1 MHVGRPIFFAIL
13 LVASAGL
20 TWLMLQVLAPCGWR
34 AAEILVLL
42 AFLGLVPWL
51 GVCLANAIPGFLH
64 LILAQNPPRAVLPV
78 PIDVAGGDIES
89 GPITLVTA
97 IAITIRNEDMALVLP
112 PQRALLAALDAAD
125 AGGKFTLWLLSDTQ
139 DPLAAAAEEAAIA
152 ASRTADA
159 YPDRIHYRR
168 RAENT
173 GFKAGNVM
181 DFLDNHATGI
191 DLVLMLDADSAMTAP
206 AVLRLVRIMQADP
219 TMGIVQHLTVGK
231 PAAAAFPRLFQ
242 FGMRA
247 GMRVWA
253 TGQAIWQGDEG
264 PYWGHNAILR
274 ASAFRT
280 HCKLEPLPDGSTI
293 LSHDQVEAARLRAAG
308 WRVCVWAGE
317 EGSQEANPPALPE
330 FLHRDSRWLA
340 GNLQYWHLLRLAG
353 FRWMGRWQLVQAIMM
368 FLGAPLYVAILV
380 LAALLAA
387 TGGAADTPRPAL
399 AALALAW
406 TLALY
411 APKLLGYLEILLSRS
426 RSARYGGRPRFAL
439 GATLEFIFMLL
450 MDAIAQ
456 LHKTLA
462 IARLALGRKAGW
474 LPQNRSDR
482 GVSWSEAT
490 RMFWPH
496 TLIGLITFAAF
507 AQAGWPAILWA
518 TPFAAGLP
526 LAIPFCVLT
535 ASPGFSAW
543 LLRYRIAAIPEEL
556 NAQ

>member
-1 MHVGRPIFFAIL
+1 MHPGRIIFFAIL
-13 LVASAGL
+13 LATSAGL
-20 TWLMLQVLAPCGWR
+20 TWLMLQVLAPGGWR
-34 AAEILVLL
+34 AAEVLIFL

-51 GVCLANAIPGFLH
+51 GVCLANAIPGFLQ
-64 LILAQNPPRAVLPV
+64 LILSQNPPRAVLP
-78 PIDVAGGDIES
+78 ITGDIES
-89 GPITLVTA
+89 GDITLTTA
-97 IAITIRNEDMALVLP
+97 IAITIRTEDMALVLP
-112 PQRALLAALDAAD
+112 PQRTLLAALDQTGASE
-125 AGGKFTLWLLSDTQ
+125 KFTLWLLSDTQ
-139 DPLAAAAEEAAIA
+139 DPTAAAAEQAAIA
-152 ASRTADA
+152 AFRAAD
-159 YPDRIHYRR
+159 PNPTRIHYRR
-168 RAENT
+168 RTENT

-181 DFLDNHATGI
+181 DFLDHHAQGI

-206 AVLRLVRIMQADP
+206 ATLRLVRIMQADP
-219 TMGIVQHLTVGK
+219 TMGIVQNLTVGK

-253 TGQAIWQGDEG
+253 TGQALWQGDEG

-274 ASAFRT
+274 AHAFRT
-280 HCKLEPLPDGSTI
+280 HCKLEPLPDGSPI
-293 LSHDQVEAARLRAAG
+293 LSHDQVEAARIRAAG

-317 EGSQEANPPALPE
+317 DGSQEANPPALPE

-340 GNLQYWHLLRLAG
+340 GNLQYWHLLRLPG
-353 FRWMGRWQLVQAIMM
+353 FRWMGRWQLIQAIMM
-368 FLGAPLYVAILV
+368 FLGAPLYVAILA

-387 TGGAADTPRPAL
+387 TGGATETPRPAL

-411 APKLLGYLEILLSRS
+411 APKLLGYLEILLSPA

-439 GATLEFIFMLL
+439 GAILEFIFMLL

-462 IARLALGRKAGW
+462 IARLALGRKPSW
-474 LPQNRSDR
+474 LPQNRTDR
-482 GVSWSEAT
+482 GVSWTEAT

-496 TLIGLITFAAF
+496 TLIGLITFTAF
-507 AQAGWPAILWA
+507 AQAGTPAILWA

-543 LLRYRIAAIPEEL
+543 IRRHQIAAVPEEL
-556 NAQ
+556 NRP

>member
-1 MHVGRPIFFAIL
+1 MHPGRIIFFAIL
-13 LVASAGL
+13 LATSAGL
-20 TWLMLQVLAPCGWR
+20 TWLMLQVLAPGGWR
-34 AAEILVLL
+34 AAEVLIFL

-51 GVCLANAIPGFLH
+51 GVCLANAIPGFLQ
-64 LILAQNPPRAVLPV
+64 LILSQNPPRAVLP
-78 PIDVAGGDIES
+78 ITGDIES
-89 GPITLVTA
+89 GDITLTTA

-112 PQRALLAALDAAD
+112 PQRTLLAALDQTGASE
-125 AGGKFTLWLLSDTQ
+125 KFTLWLLSDTQ
-139 DPLAAAAEEAAIA
+139 DPTAAAAEQAAIA
-152 ASRTADA
+152 AFRAAD
-159 YPDRIHYRR
+159 PNPTRIHYRR
-168 RAENT
+168 RTENT

-181 DFLDNHATGI
+181 DFLDHHAQGI

-206 AVLRLVRIMQADP
+206 ATLRLVRIMQADP
-219 TMGIVQHLTVGK
+219 TMGIVQNLTVGK

-253 TGQAIWQGDEG
+253 TGQALWQGDEG

-274 ASAFRT
+274 AHAFRT
-280 HCKLEPLPDGSTI
+280 HCKLEPLPDGSPI
-293 LSHDQVEAARLRAAG
+293 LSHDQVEAARIRAAG

-317 EGSQEANPPALPE
+317 DGSQEANPPALPE

-340 GNLQYWHLLRLAG
+340 GNLQYWHLLRLPG
-353 FRWMGRWQLVQAIMM
+353 FRWMGRWQLIQAIMM
-368 FLGAPLYVAILV
+368 FLGAPLYVAILA

-387 TGGAADTPRPAL
+387 TGGATETPRPAL

-411 APKLLGYLEILLSRS
+411 APKLLGYLEILLSPA

-439 GATLEFIFMLL
+439 GAILEFIFMLL

-462 IARLALGRKAGW
+462 IARLALGRKPSW
-474 LPQNRSDR
+474 LPQNRTDR
-482 GVSWSEAT
+482 GVSWTEAT

-496 TLIGLITFAAF
+496 TLIGLITFTAF
-507 AQAGWPAILWA
+507 AQAGAPAILWA

-543 LLRYRIAAIPEEL
+543 IRRHQIAAVPEEL
-556 NAQ
+556 NRP

>member
-1 MHVGRPIFFAIL
+1 MHPGRTIFFTL
-13 LVASAGL
+13 LLTTSAGL
-20 TWLMLQVLAPCGWR
+20 IWLMLQVLAPGGWR
-34 AAEILVLL
+34 AAEILIFA

-51 GVCLANAIPGFLH
+51 GVCLANAIPGFLQ
-64 LILAQNPPRAVLPV
+64 LILAKNPPRSVLPV
-78 PIDVAGGDIES
+78 TGDIES
-89 GPITLVTA
+89 GEITLTTA
-97 IAITIRNEDMALVLP
+97 IALTIRNEDMAQVLP
-112 PQRALLAALDAAD
+112 PQRALLAALDAAG
-125 AGGKFTLWLLSDTQ
+125 ASKNFTLWLLSDTK
-139 DPLAAAAEEAAIA
+139 DPTAAAEEQSALAAFRA
-152 ASRTADA
+152 TA
-159 YPDRIHYRR
+159 PHPERIHYRR
-168 RAENT
+168 RAKNT

-181 DFLDNHATGI
+181 DFLDHHATGI

-253 TGQAIWQGDEG
+253 TGQALWQGDEG

-274 ASAFRT
+274 AHAFRT
-280 HCKLEPLPDGSTI
+280 HCKLEPLPDGSPI
-293 LSHDQVEAARLRAAG
+293 LSHDQVEAARIRAAG

-340 GNLQYWHLLRLAG
+340 GNLQYRHLLRLPG
-353 FRWMGRWQLVQAIMM
+353 LRPMGRWQLIQAIMM
-368 FLGAPLYVAILV
+368 FLGAPLYVAILL

-387 TGGAADTPRPAL
+387 TGSAPETPRPAL

-411 APKLLGYLEILLSRS
+411 SPKLLGYLEILLSPA

-439 GATLEFIFMLL
+439 GAILEFTFMLL

-462 IARLALGRKAGW
+462 IARLALGRKPSW
-474 LPQNRSDR
+474 LPQNRTDR
-482 GVSWSEAT
+482 GVSWTEAT

-496 TLIGLITFAAF
+496 TITGLAVFAAF
-507 AQAGWPAILWA
+507 AQAGPPAILWA
-518 TPFAAGLP
+518 IPFAAGLP

-535 ASPGFSAW
+535 ANPNFSAW
-543 LLRYRIAAIPEEL
+543 LRRHQIAAIPEEL
-556 NAQ
+556 NAP

>member
-1 MHVGRPIFFAIL
+1 MHAGRPIFFAIL
-13 LVASAGL
+13 LTSSAGL
-20 TWLMLQVLAPCGWR
+20 IWLMLQVLAPGGWR
-34 AAEILVLL
+34 IPEILILL
-42 AFLGLVPWL
+42 AFLGIVPWL
-51 GVCLANAIPGFLH
+51 GVCLANAIPGFLQ
-64 LILAQNPPRAVLPV
+64 LILAQNPPRAVLP
-78 PIDVAGGDIES
+78 ITGEIES
-89 GPITLVTA
+89 GEITLTTA

-112 PQRALLAALDAAD
+112 PQRALLAALDQEAA
-125 AGGKFTLWLLSDTQ
+125 GHRFTLWLLSDTQ
-139 DPLAAAAEEAAIA
+139 DPTAAAAEQTAIA
-152 ASRTADA
+152 AFRADD
-159 YPDRIHYRR
+159 PHPERIHYRR
-168 RAENT
+168 RPENT

-181 DFLDNHATGI
+181 DFLDHHAHGI

-231 PAAAAFPRLFQ
+231 PAASAFPRLFQ

-253 TGQAIWQGDEG
+253 TGQAVWQGDEG

-274 ASAFRT
+274 AHAFRT
-280 HCKLEPLPDGSTI
+280 HCKLEPLPDGSPI
-293 LSHDQVEAARLRAAG
+293 LSHDQVEAARIRAAG

-317 EGSQEANPPALPE
+317 DGSQEANPPALPE

-340 GNLQYWHLLRLAG
+340 GNLQYRHLLFLPGLRP
-353 FRWMGRWQLVQAIMM
+353 MGRWQLIQAIMM
-368 FLGAPLYVAILV
+368 FLGAPLYVAILL

-387 TGGAADTPRPAL
+387 TGSAPETPRPAL

-411 APKLLGYLEILLSRS
+411 SPKLLGYLEILLSPA

-439 GATLEFIFMLL
+439 GAILEFTFMLL

-462 IARLALGRKAGW
+462 IARLALGRKPSW
-474 LPQNRSDR
+474 LPQNRTDR
-482 GVSWSEAT
+482 GVSWTEAT

-496 TLIGLITFAAF
+496 TITGLAVFAAF
-507 AQAGWPAILWA
+507 AQAGPPAILWA
-518 TPFAAGLP
+518 IPFAAGLP

-535 ASPGFSAW
+535 ANPGFSAW
-543 LLRYRIAAIPEEL
+543 LRHHQIAAIPEEL
-556 NAQ
+556 NPP

>member
-1 MHVGRPIFFAIL
+1 MHPGRIIFFAIL
-13 LVASAGL
+13 LATSAGL
-20 TWLMLQVLAPCGWR
+20 TWLMLQVLAPGGWR
-34 AAEILVLL
+34 AAEVLIFL

-51 GVCLANAIPGFLH
+51 GVCLANAIPGFLQ
-64 LILAQNPPRAVLPV
+64 LILSQNPPRAVLP
-78 PIDVAGGDIES
+78 ITGDIES
-89 GPITLVTA
+89 GDITLTTA

-112 PQRALLAALDAAD
+112 PQRTLLAALDQTGASE
-125 AGGKFTLWLLSDTQ
+125 KFTLWLLSDTQ
-139 DPLAAAAEEAAIA
+139 DPTAAAAEQAAIA
-152 ASRTADA
+152 AFRAAD
-159 YPDRIHYRR
+159 PNPTRIHYRR
-168 RAENT
+168 RTENT

-181 DFLDNHATGI
+181 DFLDHHAQGI

-206 AVLRLVRIMQADP
+206 ATLRLVRIMQADP
-219 TMGIVQHLTVGK
+219 TMGIVQNLTVGK

-253 TGQAIWQGDEG
+253 TGQALWQGDEG

-274 ASAFRT
+274 AHAFRT
-280 HCKLEPLPDGSTI
+280 HCKLEPLPDGSPI
-293 LSHDQVEAARLRAAG
+293 LSHDQVEAARIRAAG

-317 EGSQEANPPALPE
+317 DGSQEANPPALPE

-340 GNLQYWHLLRLAG
+340 GNLQYWHLLRLPG
-353 FRWMGRWQLVQAIMM
+353 FRWMGRWQLIQAIMM
-368 FLGAPLYVAILV
+368 FLGAPLYVAILA

-387 TGGAADTPRPAL
+387 TGGATETPRPAL

-411 APKLLGYLEILLSRS
+411 APKLLGYLEILLSPA

-439 GATLEFIFMLL
+439 GAILEFIFMLL

-462 IARLALGRKAGW
+462 IARLALGRKPSW
-474 LPQNRSDR
+474 LPQNRTDR
-482 GVSWSEAT
+482 GVSWTEAT

-496 TLIGLITFAAF
+496 TLIGLITFTAF
-507 AQAGWPAILWA
+507 AQAGTPAILWA

-543 LLRYRIAAIPEEL
+543 IRRHQIAAVPEEL
-556 NAQ
+556 NRP

>member
-1 MHVGRPIFFAIL
+1 MHRGRIIFFAIL
-13 LVASAGL
+13 LATSAGL
-20 TWLMLQVLAPCGWR
+20 TWLMLQVLAPGGWR
-34 AAEILVLL
+34 AAEVLIFL

-51 GVCLANAIPGFLH
+51 GVCLANAIPGFLQ
-64 LILAQNPPRAVLPV
+64 LILSQNPPRAVLP
-78 PIDVAGGDIES
+78 ITGDIES
-89 GPITLVTA
+89 GDITLTTA

-112 PQRALLAALDAAD
+112 PQRTLLAALDQTGASE
-125 AGGKFTLWLLSDTQ
+125 KFTLWLLSDTQ
-139 DPLAAAAEEAAIA
+139 DPTAAAAEQAAIA
-152 ASRTADA
+152 AFRAAD
-159 YPDRIHYRR
+159 PNPTRIHYRR
-168 RAENT
+168 RTENT

-181 DFLDNHATGI
+181 DFLDHHAQGI

-206 AVLRLVRIMQADP
+206 ATLRLVRIMQADP
-219 TMGIVQHLTVGK
+219 TMGIVQNLTVGK

-253 TGQAIWQGDEG
+253 TGQALWQGDEG

-274 ASAFRT
+274 AHAFRT
-280 HCKLEPLPDGSTI
+280 HCKLEPLPDGSPI
-293 LSHDQVEAARLRAAG
+293 LSHDQVEAARIRAAG

-317 EGSQEANPPALPE
+317 DGSQEANPPALPE

-340 GNLQYWHLLRLAG
+340 GNLQYWHLLRLPG
-353 FRWMGRWQLVQAIMM
+353 FRWMGRWQLIQAIMM
-368 FLGAPLYVAILV
+368 FLGAPLYVAILA

-387 TGGAADTPRPAL
+387 TGGATETPRPAL

-411 APKLLGYLEILLSRS
+411 APKLLGYLEILLSPA

-439 GATLEFIFMLL
+439 GAILEFIFMLL

-462 IARLALGRKAGW
+462 IARLALGRKPSW
-474 LPQNRSDR
+474 LPQNRTDR
-482 GVSWSEAT
+482 GVSWTEAT

-496 TLIGLITFAAF
+496 TLIGLITFTAF
-507 AQAGWPAILWA
+507 AQAGTPAILWA

-543 LLRYRIAAIPEEL
+543 IRRHQIAAVPEEL
-556 NAQ
+556 NRP

>member
-1 MHVGRPIFFAIL
+1 MHPGRIIFFAIL
-13 LVASAGL
+13 LATSAGL
-20 TWLMLQVLAPCGWR
+20 TWLMLQVLAPGGWR
-34 AAEILVLL
+34 AAEVLIFL

-51 GVCLANAIPGFLH
+51 GVCLANAIPGFLQ
-64 LILAQNPPRAVLPV
+64 LILSQNPPRAVLP
-78 PIDVAGGDIES
+78 ITGDIES
-89 GPITLVTA
+89 GDITLTTA

-112 PQRALLAALDAAD
+112 PQRTLLAALDQTGASE
-125 AGGKFTLWLLSDTQ
+125 KFTLWLLSDTQ
-139 DPLAAAAEEAAIA
+139 DPTAAAAEQAAIA
-152 ASRTADA
+152 AFRAAD
-159 YPDRIHYRR
+159 PNPTRIHYRR
-168 RAENT
+168 RTENT

-181 DFLDNHATGI
+181 DFLDHHAQGI

-206 AVLRLVRIMQADP
+206 ATLRLVRIMQADP
-219 TMGIVQHLTVGK
+219 TMGIVQNLTVGK

-253 TGQAIWQGDEG
+253 TGQALWQGDEG

-274 ASAFRT
+274 AHAFRT
-280 HCKLEPLPDGSTI
+280 HCKLEPLPDGSPI
-293 LSHDQVEAARLRAAG
+293 LSHDQVEAARIRAAG

-317 EGSQEANPPALPE
+317 DGSQEANPPALPE

-340 GNLQYWHLLRLAG
+340 GNLQYWHLLRLPG
-353 FRWMGRWQLVQAIMM
+353 FRWMGRWQLIQAIMM
-368 FLGAPLYVAILV
+368 FLGAPLYVAILA
-380 LAALLAA
+380 LAALHAA
-387 TGGAADTPRPAL
+387 TGGATETPRPAL

-411 APKLLGYLEILLSRS
+411 APKLLGYLEILLSPA

-439 GATLEFIFMLL
+439 GAILEFIFMLL

-462 IARLALGRKAGW
+462 IARLALGRKPSW
-474 LPQNRSDR
+474 LPQNRTDR
-482 GVSWSEAT
+482 GVSWTEAT

-496 TLIGLITFAAF
+496 TLIGLITFTAF
-507 AQAGWPAILWA
+507 AQAGTPAILWA

-543 LLRYRIAAIPEEL
+543 IRRHQIAAVPEEL
-556 NAQ
+556 NRP

>member
-1 MHVGRPIFFAIL
+1 MHPGRIIFFAIL
-13 LVASAGL
+13 LATSAGL
-20 TWLMLQVLAPCGWR
+20 TWLMLQVLAPGGWR
-34 AAEILVLL
+34 AAEVLIFL

-51 GVCLANAIPGFLH
+51 GVCLANAIPGFLQ
-64 LILAQNPPRAVLPV
+64 LILSQNPPRAVLP
-78 PIDVAGGDIES
+78 ITGDIES
-89 GPITLVTA
+89 GDITLTTA

-112 PQRALLAALDAAD
+112 PQRTLLAALDQTGASE
-125 AGGKFTLWLLSDTQ
+125 KFTLWLLSDTQ
-139 DPLAAAAEEAAIA
+139 DPTAAAAEQAAIA
-152 ASRTADA
+152 AFRAAD
-159 YPDRIHYRR
+159 PNPTRIHYRR
-168 RAENT
+168 RTENT

-181 DFLDNHATGI
+181 DFLDHHAQGI

-206 AVLRLVRIMQADP
+206 ATLRLVRIMQADP
-219 TMGIVQHLTVGK
+219 TMGIVQNLTVGK

-253 TGQAIWQGDEG
+253 TGQALWQGDEG

-274 ASAFRT
+274 AHAFRT
-280 HCKLEPLPDGSTI
+280 HCKLEPLPDGSPI
-293 LSHDQVEAARLRAAG
+293 LSHDQVEAARIRAAG

-317 EGSQEANPPALPE
+317 DGSQEANPPALPE

-340 GNLQYWHLLRLAG
+340 GNLQYWHLLRLPG
-353 FRWMGRWQLVQAIMM
+353 FRWMGRWQLIQAIMM
-368 FLGAPLYVAILV
+368 FLGAPLYVAILA

-387 TGGAADTPRPAL
+387 TGGATETPRPAL

-411 APKLLGYLEILLSRS
+411 APKLLGYLDILLSPA

-439 GATLEFIFMLL
+439 GAILEFIFMLL

-462 IARLALGRKAGW
+462 IARLALGRKPSW
-474 LPQNRSDR
+474 LPQNRTDR
-482 GVSWSEAT
+482 GVSWTEAT

-496 TLIGLITFAAF
+496 TLIGLITFTAF
-507 AQAGWPAILWA
+507 AQAGTPAILWA

-543 LLRYRIAAIPEEL
+543 IRRHQIAAVPEEL
-556 NAQ
+556 NRP